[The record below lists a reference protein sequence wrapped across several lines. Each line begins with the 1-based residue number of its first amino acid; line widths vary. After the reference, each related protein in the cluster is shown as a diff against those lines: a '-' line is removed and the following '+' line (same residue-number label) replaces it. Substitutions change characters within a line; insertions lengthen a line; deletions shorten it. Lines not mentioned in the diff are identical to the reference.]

1 MPKVVDHEA
10 RKEQIIARASTM
22 IAEQGYDRLTMRA
35 LAADMDITTGMITH
49 YYKSKDD
56 ILFAALQGVH
66 DRFYTRAS
74 SAIGGRK
81 GLEAIR
87 ARMQASL
94 PLSPSVRQDWAIIF
108 QFWASATRKPE
119 FARYMSKEHKRL
131 QAMDIANLEYAQAH
145 GEIGS
150 HLVLERVAEQLDA
163 MTTGIGVS
171 SRFNAR
177 RLNKRNTFEIIDDAL
192 SQLANK

>member
-1 MPKVVDHEA
+1 
-10 RKEQIIARASTM
+10 M
-22 IAEQGYDRLTMRA
+22 IAEQGYDQLTLRA
-35 LAADMDITTGMITH
+35 LASGMDITTGMITH

-66 DRFYTRAS
+66 DRFYSRAS
-74 SAIGGRK
+74 SAIGDRK

-87 ARMQASL
+87 ARMRATI
-94 PLSPSVRQDWAIIF
+94 PLTPSVRHDWSIIF

-119 FARYMSKEHKRL
+119 FARYMSREHKRL
-131 QAMDIANLEYAQAH
+131 HALDMDHLEYAQAH

-171 SRFNAR
+171 SSFNAR
-177 RLNKRNTFEIIDDAL
+177 KLNKKNTFEIIDDAL
-192 SQLANK
+192 AQLTSK